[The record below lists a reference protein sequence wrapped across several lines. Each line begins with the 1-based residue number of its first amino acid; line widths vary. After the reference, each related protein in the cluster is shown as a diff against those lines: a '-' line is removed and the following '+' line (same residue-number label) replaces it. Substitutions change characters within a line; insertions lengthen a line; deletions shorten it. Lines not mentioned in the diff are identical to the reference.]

1 MPFDRRYAEARAAF
15 LAAVREYGM
24 FDGARGVLVGYSGG
38 ADSTLLLRLLR
49 DHCAE
54 QGLYLAALHVNHRI
68 RGDEAERD
76 AEHCRRTCE
85 ALGVDF
91 RLITADIPAMARESG
106 RGLEE
111 EARDFRYMTFERA
124 LSEDERLDVAAT
136 AHNADDNAETLLFN
150 IARGAGTDGLSGIPP
165 VRAMG
170 EYRVVRPLI
179 YLPKKEIVAACES
192 VGAEFV
198 TDSTN
203 SDTAYTRNYI
213 RHTLMPAFG
222 RINPSFTDAVRRLT
236 AAARK
241 DAEYLTS
248 LADELAG
255 ECIEGTD
262 CVSIPADRIKD
273 APSPVASR
281 AVMRMFSLVSGT
293 ALSAVQID
301 AVVRLSASEDERR
314 VSLPDRITAGIEKR
328 GGTRYLVIGRKT
340 GGENDGRVT
349 ETVLNPGLNE
359 LIPGKS
365 MIFMYSGSPENG
377 EIEKYT
383 GMLKNIYKSSIR
395 TELNSDKIKHI
406 LFVRSRADGDSWV
419 YGGMTRK
426 LKKLCNDRKLG
437 KAERDSLPV
446 VCDDDGIL
454 WVPGFG
460 TADRA
465 AFPKGTAGENVPGKM
480 KITLC
485 YYFN

>member
-1 MPFDRRYAEARAAF
+1 MFDR
-15 LAAVREYGM
+15 
-24 FDGARGVLVGYSGG
+24 ARGVLVGYSGG
-38 ADSTLLLRLLR
+38 ADSTLLLRLMR
-49 DHCAE
+49 DYCAE
-54 QGLYLAALHVNHRI
+54 HGIYIAAVHVNHRI

-76 AEHCRRTCE
+76 AEHCWRTCDT
-85 ALGVDF
+85 LGVDF
-91 RLITADIPAMARESG
+91 RLVTADIPAMARESG

-111 EARDFRYMTFERA
+111 EARNFRYETFERL
-124 LSEDERLDVAAT
+124 LSEDDRLNIAAT

-150 IARGAGTDGLSGIPP
+150 IARGAGVDGLSGIPP
-165 VRAMG
+165 MRAMG
-170 EYRVVRPLI
+170 QYRVVRPLI
-179 YLPKKEIVAACES
+179 YLSKKDIVAACES
-192 VGAEFV
+192 IGAEYV

-213 RHTLMPAFG
+213 RHTLVPAFEKL
-222 RINPSFTDAVRRLT
+222 NPSFTDAVQRLT

-248 LADELAG
+248 LAEELAR
-255 ECIEGTD
+255 ECE
-262 CVSIPADRIKD
+262 VSADHVTIQADKLAG
-273 APSPVASR
+273 APSSVASR
-281 AVMRMFSLVSGT
+281 AVMRMFSLVSET
-293 ALSAVQID
+293 ALSAKQID
-301 AVVRLSASEDERR
+301 AVMRLSESGDEIS
-314 VSLPDRITAGIEKR
+314 VSLPDRMSASIVKR
-328 GGTRYLVIGRKT
+328 GGARYLVIGRTT
-340 GGENDGRVT
+340 GDDADVKIPEIS
-349 ETVLNPGLNE
+349 LNPGLNE

-365 MIFMYSGSPENG
+365 AIYMYAESTEIG

-383 GMLKNIYKSSIR
+383 GKLKNIYKSSIR

-426 LKKLCNDRKLG
+426 LKKLCNDRGLG
-437 KAERDSLPV
+437 KTERDSLPV

-460 TADRA
+460 TADRVSC
-465 AFPKGTAGENVPGKM
+465 PETGENVSG

>member
-1 MPFDRRYAEARAAF
+1 MPFDRRYAAARAAF
-15 LAAVREYGM
+15 LAAAREYRM
-24 FDGARGVLVGYSGG
+24 FDRARGVLVGYSGG
-38 ADSTLLLRLLR
+38 ADSTLLLRLMR
-49 DHCAE
+49 DYCAE
-54 QGLYLAALHVNHRI
+54 HGIYIAAVHVNHRI

-76 AEHCRRTCE
+76 AEHCGRTCDT
-85 ALGVDF
+85 LGVDF
-91 RLITADIPAMARESG
+91 RLVTADIPAMARESG

-111 EARDFRYMTFERA
+111 EARNFRYETFERL
-124 LSEDERLDVAAT
+124 LSEDDRLNIAAT

-150 IARGAGTDGLSGIPP
+150 IARGAGVDGLSGIPP

-170 EYRVVRPLI
+170 QYRVVRPLI
-179 YLPKKEIVAACES
+179 YLSKKDIVAACES
-192 VGAEFV
+192 IGAEYV

-213 RHTLMPAFG
+213 RHTLVPAFEKL
-222 RINPSFTDAVRRLT
+222 NPSFTDAVQRLT

-248 LADELAG
+248 LAEKLASECEVSADRVTIQADKLAG
-255 ECIEGTD
+255 
-262 CVSIPADRIKD
+262 

-281 AVMRMFSLVSGT
+281 AVMRMFSFVSET
-293 ALSAVQID
+293 ALSAKQID
-301 AVVRLSASEDERR
+301 AVMRLPESGDEIS
-314 VSLPDRITAGIEKR
+314 VSLPDRMSAGIVKR
-328 GGTRYLVIGRKT
+328 GGTRYLVIGRTT
-340 GGENDGRVT
+340 GNDADVKIP
-349 ETVLNPGLNE
+349 EISLKPGMNE

-365 MIFMYSGSPENG
+365 AIYMYAGSPEIG

-383 GMLKNIYKSSIR
+383 GKLKNIYKSSIR

-426 LKKLCNDRKLG
+426 LKKLCNDRGLG

-460 TADRA
+460 TADRVSC
-465 AFPKGTAGENVPGKM
+465 PKTGENVSG

>member
-1 MPFDRRYAEARAAF
+1 MPFVDRQYAAARAAF
-15 LAAVREYGM
+15 LAAAREYGM
-24 FDGARGVLVGYSGG
+24 FDRARGVLVGYSGG
-38 ADSTLLLRLLR
+38 ADSTLLLRLMR
-49 DHCAE
+49 DYCAE
-54 QGLYLAALHVNHRI
+54 HGIYIAAVHVNHRI
-68 RGDEAERD
+68 RGGEAERD
-76 AEHCRRTCE
+76 AEHCGRTCDT
-85 ALGVDF
+85 LGVDF
-91 RLITADIPAMARESG
+91 RLVTADIPAMARESG

-111 EARDFRYMTFERA
+111 EARNFRYETFERL
-124 LSEDERLDVAAT
+124 LSEDDRLNIAAT

-150 IARGAGTDGLSGIPP
+150 IARGAGVDGLSGIPP

-170 EYRVVRPLI
+170 QYRVVRPLI
-179 YLPKKEIVAACES
+179 YLSKKDIIAACGS
-192 VGAEFV
+192 IGAEYV

-203 SDTAYTRNYI
+203 ADTAYTRNYI
-213 RHTLMPAFG
+213 RHTLVPAFG
-222 RINPSFTDAVRRLT
+222 KLNPSFTDAVQRLT
-236 AAARK
+236 SAARK

-248 LADELAG
+248 LAEGLTRECEVSADRVTIQAGKLAG
-255 ECIEGTD
+255 
-262 CVSIPADRIKD
+262 

-281 AVMRMFSLVSGT
+281 AVMRMFSLVSET
-293 ALSAVQID
+293 ALSAKQID
-301 AVVRLSASEDERR
+301 AVMRLPQSGDEIS
-314 VSLPDRITAGIEKR
+314 VSLPERMSAGIVKR
-328 GGTRYLVIGRKT
+328 GGTRYLVIGRAT
-340 GGENDGRVT
+340 GDDADAKIPEIS
-349 ETVLNPGLNE
+349 LKPGLNE

-365 MIFMYSGSPENG
+365 VIYMYAESTEIG

-383 GMLKNIYKSSIR
+383 GKLKNIYKSSIR

-426 LKKLCNDRKLG
+426 LKKLCNDRGLG
-437 KAERDSLPV
+437 KTERDSLPV

-465 AFPKGTAGENVPGKM
+465 ACPKTGENASG